1 MADRIVINTGPCIA
15 LHKAGVL
22 DTCLKLPFEFLTTE
36 EVKVEL
42 QNGVA
47 AGKSPVDLDMIRLA
61 KYPPPLTP
69 VLRAALDLG
78 EASVLQLALHIQ
90 AEWVCIDESLGRRFA
105 RALGLRLTGSAG
117 LLVLARKSGL
127 IPSVRPPLKSMLE
140 AGVHLSNDLILAALR
155 EAGEGTEL

>member
-22 DTCLKLPFEFLTTE
+22 AACLRLPFEFLSTE
-36 EVKVEL
+36 EVKAEIEA
-42 QNGVA
+42 GVA
-47 AGKSPVDLDMIRLA
+47 AGKSPLDLTTIRIA
-61 KYPPPLTP
+61 KYPPPLTA

-78 EASVLQLALHIQ
+78 EASVLQLALHIR

-117 LLVLARKSGL
+117 LPCWPR
-127 IPSVRPPLKSMLE
+127 R
-140 AGVHLSNDLILAALR
+140 AA
-155 EAGEGTEL
+155 